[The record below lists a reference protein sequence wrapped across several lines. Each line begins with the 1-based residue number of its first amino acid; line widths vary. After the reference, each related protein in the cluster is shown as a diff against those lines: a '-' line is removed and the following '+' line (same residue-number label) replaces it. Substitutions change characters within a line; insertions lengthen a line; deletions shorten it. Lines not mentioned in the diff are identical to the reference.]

1 MYRTS
6 QQSAEV
12 TTAKDEAVIKAKE
25 NNGLDKSLTSDPISR
40 VSFFFSAISISQAQ
54 HILIMSIIT
63 ER

>member
-40 VSFFFSAISISQAQ
+40 VSFFFFSNQ
-54 HILIMSIIT
+54 HITSTAHLNHVHNN
-63 ER
+63 